1 MVKDTKLY
9 DILGVQPIATEN
21 ELKKAYRKLVLKFH
35 PDKNPGE
42 DAAQKFRE
50 ITTAFEILS
59 DASKVRCKTE
69 NKRFRKKVN
78 PRGL

>member
-9 DILGVQPIATEN
+9 DILGVQPIATDT

-59 DASKVRCKTE
+59 DASKDWCKLHTCT
-69 NKRFRKKVN
+69 NIHV
-78 PRGL
+78 